1 MHLFHTFK
9 STGFQ
14 LTGSGKSTSSTSGD
28 GGGAGDVV
36 KREFPLS
43 TLSDVILGALA
54 SNILISSYFLQVNV
68 PNSAPHNPCRYVL
81 QKDVKDP
88 EIHIA
93 VLPGSAARA
102 VEQALEVLVEGR
114 KGTRAAA

>member
-14 LTGSGKSTSSTSGD
+14 LTGSGKSTSTSGD
-28 GGGAGDVV
+28 GGGDGDVV

-81 QKDVKDP
+81 QKDVG
-88 EIHIA
+88 
-93 VLPGSAARA
+93 VSGTG
-102 VEQALEVLVEGR
+102 GR
-114 KGTRAAA
+114 TSS